1 MGKPEE
7 KRPLEGSM
15 HRWEDNIKMHLG
27 VVGWKAADLI
37 NVVKD
42 KDKWQALYTVKFWI
56 FLTS

>member
-1 MGKPEE
+1 
-7 KRPLEGSM
+7 
-15 HRWEDNIKMHLG
+15 MHLG